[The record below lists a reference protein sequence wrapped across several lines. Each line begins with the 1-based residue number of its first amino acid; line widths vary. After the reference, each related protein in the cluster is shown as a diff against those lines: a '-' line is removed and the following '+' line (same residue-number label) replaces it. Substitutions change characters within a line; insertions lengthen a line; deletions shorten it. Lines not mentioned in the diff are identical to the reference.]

1 MKRPRQPDGT
11 MNSMMKQC
19 QWKERPFK
27 DSESKFM
34 IMPNSKVA
42 LCAQPNT
49 TKFDIGAN
57 LICCSECKCTQP
69 VNQCCRREEGALAL
83 GAEPLLS

>member
-1 MKRPRQPDGT
+1 MKSQRQPNGT

-19 QWKERPFK
+19 QWKERQFT
-27 DSESKFM
+27 DRM
-34 IMPNSKVA
+34 KVSPTEKSLF

-57 LICCSECKCTQP
+57 LICRYKCKCTQHF
-69 VNQCCRREEGALAL
+69 NQCCRREEGARAL
-83 GAEPLLS
+83 GGGGGTSS